1 MSLGADLIGA
11 WTRLR
16 DDQQVELITTAATH
30 GYPPLLRPHPGA
42 VRAQIRVGRE
52 AFTHLTG
59 QAPAGLWL
67 PECGYYPGLETEIA
81 AAGYGYSLLEAHGLQ
96 QGQPRP
102 PWGVYAPVVAGD
114 VAFFGRDPDS
124 AHEVWSREDGYP
136 AHPDYRE
143 YYADLGF
150 AGPSEA
156 LADFLP
162 PGVAAGPTGI
172 KYHRV
177 TGGSGTQGAV

>member
-1 MSLGADLIGA
+1 M
-11 WTRLR
+11 R
-16 DDQQVELITTAATH
+16 DDQGVELITTAATH
-30 GYPPLLRPHPGA
+30 GYPPLLRTHPGA

-52 AFTHLTG
+52 AFTALTG

-102 PWGVYAPVVAGD
+102 PWGVYAPVTVGG

-124 AHEVWSREDGYP
+124 AHEVWNRESGYP

-143 YYADLGF
+143 YYSDLGF

-156 LADFLP
+156 LADLP
-162 PGVAAGPTGI
+162 APGGDLGPHGDQISTG
-172 KYHRV
+172 YGWH
-177 TGGSGTQGAV
+177 GPQGPL